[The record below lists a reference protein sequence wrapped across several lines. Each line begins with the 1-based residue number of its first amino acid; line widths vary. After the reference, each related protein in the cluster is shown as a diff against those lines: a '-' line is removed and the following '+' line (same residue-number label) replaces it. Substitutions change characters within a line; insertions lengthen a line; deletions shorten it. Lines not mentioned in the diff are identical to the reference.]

1 MYKNYIFDLYGTL
14 IDINTDEQREE
25 LWKILASFY
34 SYNGAKYNAE
44 ELKDSYLKK
53 AKKYYEA
60 NENEEPDIK
69 IEKVFEGLYLDK
81 TLDVSKEL
89 ISNTCKLFRI
99 LSTNYIKLYENVK
112 PLLEILKK
120 QNKKIFL
127 LSNAQREFTLPELEY
142 LDIKK
147 YFDGIYISSDYEV
160 GKPSVKFFEELIKK
174 ENIKIEE
181 SLMIGNDYRTDIEGA
196 ERIGMDS
203 VYIHTNLSPEIA
215 EDIPAK
221 FKIYDY
227 DILKIPSLE

>member
-14 IDINTDEQREE
+14 IDINTDENKQE
-25 LWKILASFY
+25 LWEILSSFY
-34 SYNGAKYNAE
+34 SYNGAIYSAD
-44 ELKDSYLKK
+44 ELKKSYLNK

-60 NENEEPDIK
+60 NKSEAPDIK
-69 IEKVFEGLYLDK
+69 IEKVFEELYLDK
-81 TLDVSKEL
+81 TLDISQEL
-89 ISNTCKLFRI
+89 ILSTCKLFRI
-99 LSTNYIKLYENVK
+99 LSTKYIKLYENVK

-174 ENIKIEE
+174 EKIKIKE
-181 SLMIGNDYRTDIEGA
+181 SIMVGNDYRTDIEGA
-196 ERIGMDS
+196 ERMGMDS
-203 VYIHTNLSPEIA
+203 IYLHTNLSPDITEN
-215 EDIPAK
+215 IPAK
-221 FKIYDY
+221 FKIYDN
-227 DILKIPSLE
+227 DILKIPSFE